1 MQLILGSNSF
11 FRWPNLFE
19 EFFLV
24 NSDTK
29 NDDLL
34 FFVRQMPSENEDLDP
49 VFVKRK
55 TTQNSLPPLDDAV
68 LWRETFFLNL
78 IVQVSLKLF
87 ISYFNYFILCNLN

>member
-1 MQLILGSNSF
+1 MFNFL
-11 FRWPNLFE
+11 FRWPKLFK

-34 FFVRQMPSENEDLDP
+34 FFVRQTHSENENLDP

-55 TTQNSLPPLDDAV
+55 TTPDSLPPLDDAV
-68 LWRETFFLNL
+68 LNAVLWKETFFLNL
-78 IVQVSLKLF
+78 IVQVPEH
-87 ISYFNYFILCNLN
+87 NLD